1 MNWPR
6 KVFLES
12 NALFRL
18 GPRLENVDFAKLLER
33 RDDLGFELVSWREFM
48 RRREKEVGDCLT
60 KIKQCRADLAKPI
73 NLSQKPSKLSFRN
86 RSKSCSRFRRGLIF
100 VIT

>member
-33 RDDLGFELVSWREFM
+33 RDDLGFELVSWREFL
-48 RRREKEVGDCLT
+48 RRREKEVRDCLT
-60 KIKQCRADLAKPI
+60 KIKQCSPEAEQIEL
-73 NLSQKPSKLSFRN
+73 QKQIKELQ
-86 RSKSCSRFRRGLIF
+86 
-100 VIT
+100 